1 MRANVTMT
9 AGNCVGSAPRQWC
22 LMYLQCIVPAV
33 LCVVL
38 FGLDSVADTNWQSV
52 VEWPVKDATTH
63 EMLRAAFTEKD
74 RIVRAELVEAF
85 GAIGDRA
92 DADRIRAGMKD
103 PDASVRAAAVRAAGA
118 MKLSLTDKETEALLS
133 DSSAPV
139 RRALME
145 QATIICGDSA
155 GRVLSKGLSDPAADV
170 RYFAGQSS
178 VTRQEWAAALR
189 GLWERERDGVVA
201 GVMYAGALR
210 WAGDGEREELMRRGL
225 KSAQLPVVLAALRNA
240 SVSIPNIVD
249 LLGHEQV
256 IVRIEVVRCLRRT
269 GYKAAAPRL
278 MEMVTAKDSGLREVI
293 CGALGELAG
302 EEAVRALGVRAR
314 EDEAF
319 LVQVAAA
326 GALARIHTSRALE
339 TLVELTGLSR
349 ASSREA
355 AARALGGWGDP
366 SVGESLMSLLHDAEA
381 RVMAAAADSLGR
393 LRASRSV
400 SALMARAGSGP
411 AEVQERVAWALGEIG
426 SKESV
431 PVLMG
436 MLSNGDQR
444 VESRAVE
451 SLGKI
456 GDTTVIPALRK
467 VLVQMGAHDY
477 TVRAEALKVLTQMR
491 DKESVKRAIQLATE
505 RVVPPP
511 PGTTEK
517 LYDQDEV
524 RIEALKLVGALGDKS
539 SGEAILRGLTEAP
552 TVAVR
557 FHVASAVS
565 QLTGERYVPVPDERY
580 RSSAIESYDYWKRRT
595 DLPPTGVVLKS
606 NEANASIP

>member
-1 MRANVTMT
+1 
-9 AGNCVGSAPRQWC
+9 
-22 LMYLQCIVPAV
+22 
-33 LCVVL
+33 VVL
-38 FGLDSVADTNWQSV
+38 FGLDALADTNWQSV
-52 VEWPVKDATTH
+52 VEWPVKDAATH
-63 EMLRAAFTEKD
+63 EMLRGAFTEKD
-74 RIVRAELVEAF
+74 RVVRAEIVEAL
-85 GAIGDRA
+85 GVVGDRA

-103 PDASVRAAAVRAAGA
+103 PDGSVRAVAIRAAGA
-118 MKLSLTDKETEALLS
+118 MKLRLTDKETEVLLA
-133 DSSAPV
+133 DSSVPV

-145 QATIICGDSA
+145 QAAIICGDSA
-155 GRVLSKGLSDPAADV
+155 GRVLSKGLSDPAVEV

-178 VTRQEWAAALR
+178 VTRQEWAAVLR
-189 GLWERERDGVVA
+189 GLWERERDGAVA
-201 GVMYAGALR
+201 GMMYAGALR
-210 WAGDGEREELMRRGL
+210 WAGDGEREELIKRGL

-240 SVSIPNIVD
+240 MVATADIVD

-256 IVRIEVVRCLRRT
+256 VVRIEVVRCLRRT
-269 GYKAAAPRL
+269 GYKSATPRL
-278 MEMVTAKDSGLREVI
+278 MEMVTAKDCGLRELI

-302 EEAVRALGVRAR
+302 DEAVPVLGVRVR

-326 GALARIHTSRALE
+326 GALTKIHTPKALE

-355 AARALGGWGDP
+355 AARALGGWGD
-366 SVGESLMSLLHDAEA
+366 SVVGDRLMGLLDDAEA

-393 LRASRSV
+393 LRASRGV
-400 SALMARAGSGP
+400 SALMTRAGSGP
-411 AEVQERVAWALGEIG
+411 AEVQERVVWALGEIG
-426 SKESV
+426 AKESV
-431 PVLMG
+431 LVLVG
-436 MLSNGDQR
+436 MLRNGDQR

-524 RIEALKLVGALGDKS
+524 RIEALKLVRELGDKS

-552 TVAVR
+552 TFAVR
-557 FHVASAVS
+557 VHVASIVS
-565 QLTGERYVPVPDERY
+565 QLTGANYVPVPDERY
-580 RSSAIESYDYWKRRT
+580 RSSTIESCDYWKRQT
-595 DLPPTGVVLKS
+595 ELPPTGVLLKS
-606 NEANASIP
+606 NKTNSSIP